1 VAGFVGTDSSFLCDG
16 EIKKQGNILY
26 FLMSYGRLIES

>member
-1 VAGFVGTDSSFLCDG
+1 VAGFVGTDSSFLCVG
-16 EIKKQGNILY
+16 EIKKQGDIPY